1 MRRLVLY
8 IERMADGSDT
18 PQIILTDSAVRR
30 IAEILAGEA
39 EGAMLRIAVLGGG
52 CSGFQY
58 DYQITTERG
67 DDDLLIERDGARVLI
82 DEMSQQ
88 YMPGAVIDYAE
99 ELIAAA
105 FKIENPIATAGCG
118 CGTSFSI

>member
-1 MRRLVLY
+1 MH
-8 IERMADGSDT
+8 DGSDT
-18 PQIILTDSAVRR
+18 PPPTLTDRAARR
-30 IAEILAGEA
+30 VAEILSGEA
-39 EGAMLRIAVLGGG
+39 DGTMLRIAVLGGG

-58 DYQITTERG
+58 DYSLVTEKN
-67 DDDLLIERDGARVLI
+67 DDDLLLEKGGAKVLI

-105 FKIENPIATAGCG
+105 FRIENPIATSGCG
-118 CGTSFSI
+118 CGTSFSL